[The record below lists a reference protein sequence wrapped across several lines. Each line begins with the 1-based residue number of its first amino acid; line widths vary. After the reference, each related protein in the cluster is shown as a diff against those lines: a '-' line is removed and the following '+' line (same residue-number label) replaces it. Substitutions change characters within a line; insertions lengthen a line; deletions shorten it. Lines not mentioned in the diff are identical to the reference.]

1 MDGAGAVMGSDIVY
15 TSFCG
20 KHGLVRY
27 VRWVIVPKSRIKIID
42 VFVRINRREMG
53 RISGVVLEK
62 FRDVIYV
69 IINSVHKV
77 LF

>member
-27 VRWVIVPKSRIKIID
+27 VRWVLVPKARIKIIGD
-42 VFVRINRREMG
+42 CVRINRRLMV
-53 RISGVVLEK
+53 RK
-62 FRDVIYV
+62 
-69 IINSVHKV
+69 
-77 LF
+77 